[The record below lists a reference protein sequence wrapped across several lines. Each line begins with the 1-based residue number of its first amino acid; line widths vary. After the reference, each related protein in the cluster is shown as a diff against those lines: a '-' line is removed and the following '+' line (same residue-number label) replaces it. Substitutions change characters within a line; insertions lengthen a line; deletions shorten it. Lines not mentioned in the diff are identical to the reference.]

1 MFKVI
6 VKQPDLKQMLSF
18 LPFKRN
24 LNLLSRVT
32 KVVVYIDTL
41 MVNYFKIYVLLKFYV
56 FLVFL
61 AQSSYVH
68 TQKIYDEKL

>member
-1 MFKVI
+1 MKLIRDLVASILKVIKAI
-6 VKQPDLKQMLSF
+6 VKQP
-18 LPFKRN
+18 
-24 LNLLSRVT
+24 
-32 KVVVYIDTL
+32 VVVYIDTL
-41 MVNYFKIYVLLKFYV
+41 MVNYFIIYVLLKFYV